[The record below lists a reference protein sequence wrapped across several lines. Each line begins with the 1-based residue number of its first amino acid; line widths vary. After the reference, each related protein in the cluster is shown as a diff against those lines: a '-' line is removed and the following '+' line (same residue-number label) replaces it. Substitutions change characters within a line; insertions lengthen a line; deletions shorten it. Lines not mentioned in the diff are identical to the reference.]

1 MSTNLFYGYGELEI
15 IDFNINNKFIKTKTF
30 IKALNCLNNFY
41 FNIKMIILEDL
52 LMNYIILVKAKSFY
66 FSKRIG
72 YYYLRNEMSITKNQ
86 NKMSKK
92 IIIKHIFIILKI
104 VFEYSKNTKYEK
116 DMFNLLFTQLNRGF
130 IIGNNLAN
138 LSSKEDLNF
147 YYYIINL
154 FLNCK
159 FITNENKYYLNNLK
173 KIINFSAFS

>member
-1 MSTNLFYGYGELEI
+1 
-15 IDFNINNKFIKTKTF
+15 
-30 IKALNCLNNFY
+30 
-41 FNIKMIILEDL
+41 
-52 LMNYIILVKAKSFY
+52 
-66 FSKRIG
+66 
-72 YYYLRNEMSITKNQ
+72 MSIKKNQ

-173 KIINFSAFS
+173 KIIKIIIFFYVVYKLMNCPI